1 MPRHNPLK
9 EVPHGDSSGFR
20 SWLRFD
26 EKLERS
32 LGIRPRRHSFTSA
45 PLLGLV
51 WQFHG
56 VGSCCPSLGATGG
69 LAIGGLSLGLIG
81 FGGLAIGWRAV
92 GGGAIGYRAFGGLAL
107 GGYAYAGNGVAY
119 GYYEASGR
127 QREKL
132 FG

>member
-1 MPRHNPLK
+1 MSWTANWRSSSTAWLPTTKPSASSRSLPRHNPPK

-32 LGIRPRRHSFTSA
+32 LGIRPRRHSFISA

-56 VGSCCPSLGATGG
+56 VGSCCPSLGATPCH
-69 LAIGGLSLGLIG
+69 ALIQ
-81 FGGLAIGWRAV
+81 FSFL
-92 GGGAIGYRAFGGLAL
+92 
-107 GGYAYAGNGVAY
+107 
-119 GYYEASGR
+119 
-127 QREKL
+127 
-132 FG
+132 